1 MIVGNYFVMFSNRMG
16 YFPKLFVVGLLF
28 ALGARASSET
38 FYRCE
43 QRDPYCATK
52 YDTNHTMAI
61 IEEVLQQPTRPSSS
75 AVESFKEELQKGD
88 LIKYK
93 NNYGKFGI
101 VIEREDEHIK
111 LEISEIQKTKSPPIT
126 QLLMH

>member
-1 MIVGNYFVMFSNRMG
+1 MLLGSKASN
-16 YFPKLFVVGLLF
+16 
-28 ALGARASSET
+28 SERP

-43 QRDPYCATK
+43 QRDPYCAT
-52 YDTNHTMAI
+52 TNYEMMAI
-61 IEEVLQQPTRPSSS
+61 LEEAIQQPVYQTPPSSS
-75 AVESFKEELQKGD
+75 DVESFKEELQKGD